1 MTTPAPPTA
10 PRGTPSALSILIG
23 CVIAVGF
30 AIIGFSVYRLPQAPN
45 PTGWIGLGVL
55 AIVAASFALKVPGVP
70 VYLSISDT
78 FFITSALLFGPA
90 PATLTIAL
98 DSLIVSWR
106 RRNTARQLL
115 FNVTSSATA
124 LWCGVQTFY
133 LMSHLQPLDGATA
146 APDASIMIPLT
157 CLAAVYFLLNSG
169 LTAGVVGLSKG
180 INPFE
185 LWREHFAMISL
196 NHLAAASASFF
207 LIVLAQSVGLPAI
220 AAVVPLI
227 LVCYLAMRSWLGRVE
242 DAQRH
247 LKKVNDLYLSTVSAL
262 STAIEAKDGVT
273 SDHIQRVR
281 AYALGLAR
289 ALKLTDPQTVQAIE
303 AAALLHDTGKL
314 AIPEHILN
322 KPGKLTASEFDTMKA
337 HVDVGAEIL
346 SSIDFPYPVIPIVR
360 GHHENWNGTGY
371 PDGLRGE
378 QIPIGARILSVVDC
392 FDALT
397 SDRPY
402 RPAMSEEAAVA
413 IIVERR
419 GTMYDPHVVDTFL
432 EVYREIAP
440 PSLPA
445 PQLQKVMGRIRQAH
459 AATPVRVDPPP
470 TPSAEPAKESEEL
483 LAFVSLA
490 RVATRTPTVTDIG
503 ALAWGHIR
511 QIAPGASLALFTMD
525 NSQTALVAQ
534 YTAGPAAA
542 ALAGASVN
550 VGQRLTGWAAAN
562 ARAVVNSDARLDV
575 DHATEEGLRFAL
587 AVPLASEG
595 AVVGVI
601 TLYAPEPFAEDRS
614 RMLEMIAPHLA
625 TAVAS
630 ARESDAAAATLTL
643 RDDRRTRRS
652 RSELRVVA
660 RA

>member
-1 MTTPAPPTA
+1 MSNPSPRA
-10 PRGTPSALSILIG
+10 PRATPSALSVLIG
-23 CVIAVGF
+23 GVIVVGWAV
-30 AIIGFSVYRLPQAPN
+30 ICHSLYMLPDAPN
-45 PTGWIGLGVL
+45 PAGWLGLGIL

-90 PATLTIAL
+90 PATLTIAI

-106 RRNTARQLL
+106 RSNTVRQLL

-133 LMSHLQPLDGATA
+133 AVSHLQPLNGAPT
-146 APDASIMIPLT
+146 PEVGIMIPLI
-157 CLAAVYFLLNSG
+157 CLAGVYFVLNSG
-169 LTAGVVGLSKG
+169 LTAAAVGLSKG

-185 LWREHFAMISL
+185 LWREHFAVISL
-196 NHLAAASASFF
+196 NYLSAASASFF
-207 LIVLAQSVGLPAI
+207 LIVLASSFGLPAM
-220 AAVVPLI
+220 AAAFPLI
-227 LVCYLAMRSWLGRVE
+227 LVGYLAMRSWLGRVE

-247 LKKVNDLYLSTVSAL
+247 LKKVNQMYLSTVSAL

-273 SDHIQRVR
+273 SDHIHRVQ

-289 ALKLTDPQTVQAIE
+289 ALKITDPQTVQAIE

-322 KPGKLTASEFDTMKA
+322 KPGKLTTNEFETMKA

-346 SSIDFPYPVIPIVR
+346 SSIDFPYPVVPIVR
-360 GHHENWNGTGY
+360 GHHENWDGSGY

-378 QIPIGARILSVVDC
+378 EIPIGARILSVVDC

-402 RPAMSEEAAVA
+402 RPAMSEQEAVA

-419 GTMYDPHVVDTFL
+419 GTMYDPDVVETFL
-432 EVYREIAP
+432 QVYREIAP

-445 PQLQKVMGRIRQAH
+445 PQLQKALGRIREAHTPQPRRAEQSQALS
-459 AATPVRVDPPP
+459 T
-470 TPSAEPAKESEEL
+470 ESEEL

-490 RVATRTPTVTDIG
+490 RLASRTPTVADVG

-511 QIAPGASLALFTMD
+511 RIAPRASMALYVVDETRD
-525 NSQTALVAQ
+525 QLTAQ
-534 YTAGPAAA
+534 YTAGTSGGF
-542 ALAGASVN
+542 LFGSTIK
-550 VGQRLTGWAAAN
+550 VGERLTGWAVRN
-562 ARAVVNSDARLDV
+562 SRSVINSDARLDV
-575 DHATEEGLRFAL
+575 EQAMHEGLRFAL
-587 AVPLASEG
+587 SVPLLSEG
-595 AVVGVI
+595 CAVGAI
-601 TLYAPEPFAEDRS
+601 TLYAAEAFGEDCS
-614 RMLEMIAPHLA
+614 RMIEMVAPHLA

-630 ARESDAAAATLTL
+630 ARADEAAATGPTS
-643 RDDRRTRRS
+643 DDRRPRRS

-660 RA
+660 RS